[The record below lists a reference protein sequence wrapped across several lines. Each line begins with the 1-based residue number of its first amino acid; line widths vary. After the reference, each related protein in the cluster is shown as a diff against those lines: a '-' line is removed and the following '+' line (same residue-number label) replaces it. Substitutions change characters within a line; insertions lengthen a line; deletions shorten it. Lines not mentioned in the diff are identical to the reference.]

1 MFALALDQWLRRFR
15 RRARP
20 DRRGGVSVKPRSI
33 YILPTKQGMLLAVVI
48 LLMLVGSINYGSNL
62 GHLMTFLLGGIWLT
76 TILHTWRN
84 LLGLG
89 LQPQQAASVFAGQ
102 TADFTLLMINPS
114 ALDRFGI
121 TLKSQGI
128 RGDSVDIPAN
138 GQTRL
143 HLPIPTQVR
152 GELPLPDISL
162 HTRYPLGL
170 FHAWTYARL
179 DLSCLVYPQ
188 PAGSGEPPPTPVY
201 TRSDAGD
208 RGVGTDDFVGL
219 RNFRPGDS
227 PRHIDWKAHARERGL
242 LSKQFGGDRTEEVR
256 LDWDL
261 LQERDPEK
269 RLSLLCRFIL
279 QAEAREQSY
288 ALRIP
293 GQKIESGMGPM
304 HQQRCL
310 SALARFGAGNAATG

>member
-1 MFALALDQWLRRFR
+1 MPALPVDQWLRRFR

-48 LLMLVGSINYGSNL
+48 LLMLTGSINYGSNL

-76 TILHTWRN
+76 AILHTWRN

-89 LQPQQAASVFAGQ
+89 LQPRQVASVFAGQ
-102 TADFTLLMINPS
+102 TADFTLLMVNVS

-121 TLKSQGI
+121 TLKCKKIS
-128 RGDSVDIPAN
+128 GDSVDIPAN
-138 GQTRL
+138 DQRLL
-143 HLPIPTQVR
+143 HLLIPTHAR

-162 HTRYPLGL
+162 HTSYPLGL

-179 DLSCLVYPQ
+179 DLRCLVYPK
-188 PAGSGEPPPTPVY
+188 PAGSGEPPSAPVY
-201 TRSDAGD
+201 TRSDTGD
-208 RGVGTDDFVGL
+208 RGFGADDFVGL

-261 LQERDPEK
+261 LPKSDQEK

-279 QAEAREQSY
+279 QAEEREQSY
-288 ALRIP
+288 GLRIP
-293 GQKIESGMGPM
+293 GQKIESGMGSV
-304 HQQRCL
+304 HRQRCL
-310 SALARFGAGNAATG
+310 TTLARFGADNETIR